1 MNPFAWRRNRSP
13 PGFTADEPG
22 LGKSLIALLCDG
34 IERERQEG
42 GKTLVVCPST
52 LRRNW
57 EKEIRKMT
65 NLEPRVLD
73 GTPKKRD
80 AIIDAF
86 RDATA
91 TC

>member
-1 MNPFAWRRNRSP
+1 M
-13 PGFTADEPG
+13 
-22 LGKSLIALLCDG
+22 
-34 IERERQEG
+34 
-42 GKTLVVCPST
+42 VCPST

-86 RDATA
+86 RNGDGDVLIINYEILHKHVGDLRDLEWIAKP
-91 TC
+91 